1 MNKTVEEEQTNKDC
15 NAFEDVVTTTTCKS
29 ENKIIYSISFQIQ
42 KIESFLLQK
51 KTIT

>member
-15 NAFEDVVTTTTCKS
+15 KAFEDVVPNTTLKV
-29 ENKIIYSISFQIQ
+29 KIKLYSISFQIQ

-51 KTIT
+51 KL